1 MSQEQQEQVLHNSE
15 PQSVDVTVNVGGDSR
30 AERFLG
36 TFDQISRLSLDIDR
50 NYGNKRV
57 VTDFPLKK
65 EGSQWT
71 GTINKLIVGFDYTI
85 TGHAYKNDN
94 ASGDN
99 SSDNNSFTEIFRGDT
114 QHTVKEG
121 NNTLD
126 LRLSP
131 LLDDRE
137 LTVPRITRINRP
149 FQMEASSSDNITV
162 KVDTVKKEGSSA
174 EDGILSFRFRSVDN
188 DSLPL
193 DNITGGSFSPASG
206 DVAKSGSSY
215 PDISTNYTAPD
226 NDSTMKLQIRVSNEL
241 EIGVTSH
248 FNVYVTDDI
257 ETQNTIDTNPVIEN
271 ISAERLEN
279 GDLKWTMNVS
289 NDDGFVDGAG
299 NLNLKVKWEYLF
311 GDNRT
316 FINKTNTVS
325 QGDSNRGVMQATM
338 SGYQDSDDGM
348 LLVTVCEDGDS
359 EGIPTKCAYMNEA
372 STSISVELIPGA
384 YQQPIICDGDSCS
397 FDYEGTWIGCDDPWL
412 NTDHDDFVATRNTV
426 TIGSGKMIW
435 KEEFLSQD
443 NGSCSGDVGM
453 TMKWEGSITDNGTK
467 VFAMDG
473 SDNVSASSFD
483 LTWDKVLLSF
493 NDLSLVNEFK
503 PDNESYLCNESYW
516 TNVEKDVI
524 DCKFWNSDFT
534 PERKYISHVRD
545 NNTLKLKSDNT
556 TPSDFWCLV
565 LGLESEN
572 DFLYPECSSSSSSG
586 GSSGGAGVWD
596 QSTWDNSVF
605 GD

>member
-1 MSQEQQEQVLHNSE
+1 MSQEQQEQVLQNSE
-15 PQSVDVTVNVGGDSR
+15 PQSVEVIVNVGGDSR

-57 VTDFPLKK
+57 LTDFPL
-65 EGSQWT
+65 EHDGSKWT

-126 LRLSP
+126 LRLAP

-149 FQMEASSSDNITV
+149 FQMEASTSDDITV

-174 EDGILSFRFRSVDN
+174 EDGFLSFRFRSVDN
-188 DSLPL
+188 NSLPL

-206 DVAKSGSSY
+206 DITKSGSSY

-226 NDSTMKLQIRVSNEL
+226 NDSTMKLQVRVSNEL

-257 ETQNTIDTNPVIEN
+257 DTQNTIDTNPVIEN
-271 ISAERLEN
+271 ISAERLDN

-289 NDDGFVDGAG
+289 NDDGFSG
-299 NLNLKVKWEYLF
+299 LEVKWEYLF

-316 FINKTNTVS
+316 FTSQSKTAT
-325 QGDSNRGVMQATM
+325 QGDSNRGVMHATM

-348 LLVTVCEDGDS
+348 LLVTVCEDGNLT
-359 EGIPTKCAYMNEA
+359 EIPDDCAYMNEA
-372 STSISVELIPGA
+372 STSISMELIPGV
-384 YQQPIICDGDSCS
+384 YEQPIICDGDSCS
-397 FDYEGTWIGCDDPWL
+397 FDYEGIWIGCDDPWL

-493 NDLSLVNEFK
+493 SDLNFVNEFK
-503 PDNESYLCNESYW
+503 PDNESYLCGESYW
-516 TNVEKDVI
+516 TDVERDVTQ
-524 DCKFWNSDFT
+524 CKFWNSDFT

-565 LGLESEN
+565 LGLESEGN
-572 DFLYPECSSSSSSG
+572 FLYPECD
-586 GSSGGAGVWD
+586 GSSGNTGVWD
-596 QSTWDNSVF
+596 QSKWDNSVF